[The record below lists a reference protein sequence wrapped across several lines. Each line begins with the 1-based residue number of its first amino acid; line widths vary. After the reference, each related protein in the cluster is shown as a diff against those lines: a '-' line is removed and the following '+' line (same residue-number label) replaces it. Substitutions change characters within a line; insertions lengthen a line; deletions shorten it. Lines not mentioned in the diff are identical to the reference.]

1 VFVVSLVP
9 GCGRFAGLEDGSE
22 CGALSLSEGWGLGD
36 ELLNVSVQ
44 GVGGRR
50 G

>member
-1 VFVVSLVP
+1 VFAVSLVP

-36 ELLNVSVQ
+36 ELLNVS
-44 GVGGRR
+44 G
-50 G
+50 